1 MEVQSTLIVLTGK
14 QEEARSVGDTCPGG
28 HRPSAKRRGSLRMH
42 FGLASYSLALL
53 AGLLSTLSPC
63 VLPIVPILLGSAM
76 NAHRRAPIA
85 LALGLAISYAT
96 IGTALAWAGT
106 ALELDSELV
115 RRMGAALL
123 GLFALVIL
131 SSSLQQRFAAATSG
145 IGNAGNRLLSRL
157 HLSGLYGQF
166 VVGLVLGM
174 IWSPMRWSDSR
185 RGDCIGKPRET
196 SCGLRSSHGAIQRW
210 CCATDRDPWLYFT
223 LSDDECSRK
232 TPPGGKSREVCTR
245 QCDAPDRDRHDFR
258 QRQAGRGMACE
269 SFPGMADESYDALL
283 R

>member
-1 MEVQSTLIVLTGK
+1 
-14 QEEARSVGDTCPGG
+14 
-28 HRPSAKRRGSLRMH
+28 MH
-42 FGLASYSLALL
+42 LGLASYSLAVL

-115 RRMGAALL
+115 RRMGRGSSGALRVSHPVEQPSTAL
-123 GLFALVIL
+123 CRGDIRNWQYGKPFA
-131 SSSLQQRFAAATSG
+131 FAASLK
-145 IGNAGNRLLSRL
+145 RLLRAVRRRSRTRDDL
-157 HLSGLYGQF
+157 ES
-166 VVGLVLGM
+166 M
-174 IWSPMRWSDSR
+174 CRSDSR
-185 RGDCIGKPRET
+185 RGDCISKPRET

-232 TPPGGKSREVCTR
+232 TPPGGKSREGCTR
-245 QCDAPDRDRHDFR
+245 QCDAPHRDRHDFR
-258 QRQAGRGMACE
+258 QRQAGRGMARE